1 MKTVSRVPLNAL
13 LLSSSQFIRATIG
26 FLFFLFLAQRLGPA
40 DFGKYMF
47 AFALAEI
54 FSIFGDVGLH
64 EYSIREIARKP
75 ESLAQ
80 RLPGILALKTVLSS
94 SSALLMVA
102 IVPFLGKDRATSLAV
117 VAFALA
123 QIGYSWFYASTVAFS
138 VRQDLHIQAF
148 LWLLEKALFAGAGI
162 AVLMTDRGLVAV
174 ALSNT
179 FVQFGGGII
188 AVWIV
193 WRRYGPFTARLR
205 TDQWRPWLKAALP
218 FGLIVAFYLVYFR
231 IDSVM
236 ISFFRDDVEVGQY
249 NAAYNMIS
257 AMMFIPAGLVAA
269 LFPKL
274 AGMYRSPE
282 DDIDAPFQKTGR
294 WLLAISL
301 PLAVGGWLLSKE
313 LIEPLLGNEYLPAAS
328 ALAILAWAL
337 PVWFITFLQGNL
349 LTIIERQKAVA
360 VVGLLNMVANIL
372 LNLAVIPRYGF
383 TGAAATTLATELI
396 GMLQMFYLLRRNISL
411 ARAAKTALK
420 IALVSAG
427 LGAAVYL
434 LRGRV
439 HIAAVIA
446 ITGTGYAA
454 AIIILRIIPLAEIR
468 GVFGSEPGPA
478 SVGVQPPD
486 PGF

>member
-1 MKTVSRVPLNAL
+1 MKTISRVPRNAI
-13 LLSSSQFIRATIG
+13 LLSSSQFIRAAIG

-54 FSIFGDVGLH
+54 FSILGDVGLH

-75 ESLAQ
+75 ESLQ
-80 RLPGILALKTVLSS
+80 RRLPGILALKTVLSS
-94 SSALLMVA
+94 TSALLMIA

-123 QIGYSWFYASTVAFS
+123 QVGYSWFYASTVAFS
-138 VRQDLHIQAF
+138 VRQDLHLQAF
-148 LWLLEKALFAGAGI
+148 LWLLEKALFAGAGV
-162 AVLMTDRGLVAV
+162 AVLLANRGLVAV

-179 FVQFGGGII
+179 FVQFGGGML
-188 AVWIV
+188 AVWIA
-193 WRRYGPFTARLR
+193 WRRYGPFTKKLR
-205 TDQWRPWLKAALP
+205 TDQWQPWLKASLP

-236 ISFFRDDVEVGQY
+236 ISFFRDDIEVGQY

-257 AMMFIPAGLVAA
+257 AMMFIPAGLIAA
-269 LFPKL
+269 LLPKL
-274 AGMYRSPE
+274 AGMYRSPG

-301 PLAVGGWLLSKE
+301 PLAVGGWQFKRQ
-313 LIEPLLGNEYLPAAS
+313 LIEPLLGDEYLPAAA

-360 VVGLLNMVANIL
+360 VVGLVNMLANIL
-372 LNLAVIPRYGF
+372 LNLLVIPRYGF

-411 ARAAKTALK
+411 WRTVKTALAV
-420 IALVSAG
+420 ALASAA
-427 LGAAVYL
+427 LGAAVFL
-434 LRGRV
+434 LRDRIHV
-439 HIAAVIA
+439 AAVIA
-446 ITGTGYAA
+446 ITGAGYAA
-454 AIIILRIIPLAEIR
+454 AIIALRIIPLAEIKGILR
-468 GVFGSEPGPA
+468 SKPGTA
-478 SVGVQPPD
+478 AVQPPD
-486 PGF
+486 PGL